1 MDGVVPFLLAKYS
14 LLCLATIIYINY
26 LRDGIYPLSVVCDPY
41 IKPTE
46 QC

>member
-26 LRDGIYPLSVVCDPY
+26 PTTEFIPLSVVCDPY
-41 IKPTE
+41 IKPAE